1 MIVEAMLT
9 REWWGCLLFYAH
21 PLTLV
26 AILTTPPPFSSSCRG
41 AVLPTPRDLIDTVRD
56 LVSSLGITLVIEP
69 GRSMVGNSGALVN
82 TVTGKGGDFGG

>member
-1 MIVEAMLT
+1 M
-9 REWWGCLLFYAH
+9 
-21 PLTLV
+21 
-26 AILTTPPPFSSSCRG
+26 
-41 AVLPTPRDLIDTVRD
+41 LPTPRDLIETVRD